1 MSKISGFTMQTRE
14 ADENADVE
22 LVAKMS
28 SDGKGLTI
36 QGSRV
41 NNSFL
46 CEVTVSLLLACR
58 ERSLLPRVM
67 ELYGSKVE
75 EAGAEGDSLLTFS
88 EAAGVYLEIEE
99 ERDSLKMQND
109 IQKTAIEELS
119 KMVAGLQARLMEV
132 QG

>member
-1 MSKISGFTMQTRE
+1 MSEIRGFTMQTWD
-14 ADENADVE
+14 AAGNADVE
-22 LVAKMS
+22 LVARMS

-36 QGSRV
+36 QGRCV
-41 NNSFL
+41 NLDFV

-58 ERSLLPRVM
+58 EMAVLPRVM
-67 ELYGSKVE
+67 ELYGSRVE

-88 EAAGVYLEIEE
+88 EAADVYLEIEE

>member
-1 MSKISGFTMQTRE
+1 MSEIRGFTMQTGE

-22 LVAKMS
+22 IVARMS

-36 QGSRV
+36 QGRRV
-41 NNSFL
+41 NNAFI
-46 CEVTVSLLLACR
+46 CEVTASLLRVCR
-58 ERSLLPRVM
+58 EEAVLHRVI
-67 ELYGSKVE
+67 ELYGSSVE

-88 EAAGVYLEIEE
+88 EAADVYLEIEE

>member
-1 MSKISGFTMQTRE
+1 MSEISGFTMQTGE

-22 LVAKMS
+22 LVARMS
-28 SDGKGLTI
+28 RDGKGLTI
-36 QGSRV
+36 YGSRV
-41 NNSFL
+41 NNSFM
-46 CEVTVSLLLACR
+46 CEVTASLLLACR
-58 ERSLLPRVM
+58 EKAVLPRVLG
-67 ELYGSKVE
+67 LYGSRVE
-75 EAGAEGDSLLTFS
+75 EAGAEGDFLLTFS

>member
-22 LVAKMS
+22 LVARMS
-28 SDGKGLTI
+28 SDGKGLNI
-36 QGSRV
+36 QGRCV
-41 NNSFL
+41 NIDFV
-46 CEVTVSLLLACR
+46 CEVTVSLQMACR
-58 ERSLLPRVM
+58 EKAILPRVM
-67 ELYGSKVE
+67 ELYGSRME
-75 EAGAEGDSLLTFS
+75 EAGAEEDSLLTFS
-88 EAAGVYLEIEE
+88 EAADVYSEIKE